1 MEVASEGTNSGISA
15 QAAGIDWDISLEPDS
30 KVNMPSWSV
39 SEDFLWLLLQR
50 EEKYCVC
57 L

>member
-1 MEVASEGTNSGISA
+1 MASEGTDSGISA